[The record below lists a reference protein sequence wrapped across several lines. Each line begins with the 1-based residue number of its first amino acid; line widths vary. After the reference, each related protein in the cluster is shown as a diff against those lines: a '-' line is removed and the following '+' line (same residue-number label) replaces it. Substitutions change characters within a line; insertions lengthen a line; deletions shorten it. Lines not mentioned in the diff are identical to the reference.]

1 MTDLQETPSDSES
14 VHSDSDVQSEVDDDE
29 PIAVPNT
36 LLAYTRYGMSTATPD
51 NLREVLASH
60 FTFDEIIKAKNVL
73 WSECTMLKHSEPPK
87 RQNSN
92 QRTVNVAHVI
102 DIVDAMYKA
111 DAAGELPNFVV
122 EPQGIARLPR
132 LNPEKLNVV
141 AIDQRIADL
150 EERNHVLEIQSSVD
164 RTKYLMCI
172 DRLEHVESILQQ
184 HTNTLRI
191 MQGKL
196 VSPRSIDGVQH
207 QSVPIVPT
215 QIDGSSPNRYIDPT
229 RLATPPNLAAQLS
242 VTSSKTLNPT
252 ATTFNPESNRSNSP
266 QSTQS
271 MPTFGTSGATGS
283 PIQGAISGSPPAP
296 TRKSYGEMASSNYGL
311 MSSDNPPSTRDKRN
325 PRTLRKDS
333 QSQSRDYKFCA
344 FSVNDNQ
351 TEQEV
356 GIPHGY
362 QKSKASKDMDRY
374 KEKKRQKVVHGTA
387 DSLNCF
393 FRGGKQRS
401 GNKLHKFNKCD
412 LFLQHCDHS
421 TTVELVKH
429 HLQMNNIDTSG
440 IRVDVAT
447 KEIAEFRSFRM
458 LAPDELRETLL
469 QPHLWPEGV
478 RVKDYVVYKKSY
490 KSMAK
495 SKYQH

>member
-1 MTDLQETPSDSES
+1 MTDQQETSSDSES
-14 VHSDSDVQSEVDDDE
+14 VHSGSDVQSEVDDDE

-122 EPQGIARLPR
+122 EPQGISRLPR

-333 QSQSRDYKFCA
+333 QVLC
-344 FSVNDNQ
+344 V
-351 TEQEV
+351 
-356 GIPHGY
+356 
-362 QKSKASKDMDRY
+362 
-374 KEKKRQKVVHGTA
+374 
-387 DSLNCF
+387 
-393 FRGGKQRS
+393 
-401 GNKLHKFNKCD
+401 
-412 LFLQHCDHS
+412 
-421 TTVELVKH
+421 
-429 HLQMNNIDTSG
+429 
-440 IRVDVAT
+440 
-447 KEIAEFRSFRM
+447 
-458 LAPDELRETLL
+458 
-469 QPHLWPEGV
+469 
-478 RVKDYVVYKKSY
+478 
-490 KSMAK
+490 
-495 SKYQH
+495 